1 MESWTRPTGTD
12 GSLLEESDVQAED
25 QDIDDWDED
34 EDGAALPADGKLA
47 GPLPPAAF
55 ADNTPTKCRSG
66 IKRAR
71 DAHSDVWKVIKRIVD
86 QFHPGKIRSGVEDDQ
101 HHTMWTHVCT
111 SCWTL
116 LRLGWNKSRGMWTTS
131 NANKHLRASPACLL
145 PIMAIASKGMMC
157 ATLASSFCERV
168 NSCANMVCTKE
179 NSLLS
184 RDEIDMVVTLR
195 MNKRFMKF
203 MRKEFPNLI
212 KDAHPKF
219 GMPVTV
225 QEVMSRLTN
234 QEGVRFVDM
243 S

>member
-1 MESWTRPTGTD
+1 MAIT
-12 GSLLEESDVQAED
+12 
-25 QDIDDWDED
+25 
-34 EDGAALPADGKLA
+34 LPQ
-47 GPLPPAAF
+47 
-55 ADNTPTKCRSG
+55 
-66 IKRAR
+66 
-71 DAHSDVWKVIKRIVD
+71 WKQI
-86 QFHPGKIRSGVEDDQ
+86 PGVEVPSEREL
-101 HHTMWTHVCT
+101 MWKDLWCADMGVVMREYFFKVDPT
-111 SCWTL
+111 
-116 LRLGWNKSRGMWTTS
+116 RERFGY
-131 NANKHLRASPACLL
+131 L

-184 RDEIDMVVTLR
+184 SAEIDMVVTLR